1 LAKRWLCP
9 FQLARQAKQLGLVG
23 IATPGVHANR
33 QPFLHESRTTV
44 HWFSSVLDEQI
55 LRHER
60 YTLKRINWKS
70 RLTRCASL
78 VVHRVDNGIDLGI
91 ESLDMANGFFEQFK
105 GRNLPLTGQ
114 FSQSKTILLAVQ

>member
-1 LAKRWLCP
+1 M
-9 FQLARQAKQLGLVG
+9 
-23 IATPGVHANR
+23 
-33 QPFLHESRTTV
+33 

-70 RLTRCASL
+70 RLTSCASL

-91 ESLDMANGFFEQFK
+91 ERLDMANGLFEQFK